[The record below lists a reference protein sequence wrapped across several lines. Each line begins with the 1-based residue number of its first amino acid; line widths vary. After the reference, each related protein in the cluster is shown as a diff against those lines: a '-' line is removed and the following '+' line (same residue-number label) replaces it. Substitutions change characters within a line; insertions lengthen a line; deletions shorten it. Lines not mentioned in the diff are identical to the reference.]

1 MTQHNVRQK
10 VSMVRT
16 MSVAARGIADASV
29 ATTES
34 GTRDGKVKRVEAEGG
49 EGEEKVVVMGVDE
62 SDARVSIGILIIKVS
77 IIMYVR
83 RSTVQANSSHW
94 LISSLSCRRS

>member
-10 VSMVRT
+10 VSMVRA
-16 MSVAARGIADASV
+16 MSVAARGIVDASV

-34 GTRDGKVKRVEAEGG
+34 GTGDRKVKRVEAEGRKG
-49 EGEEKVVVMGVDE
+49 EKEVVMVGVDE
-62 SDARVSIGILIIKVS
+62 SNARISIRVLIIKVS

-94 LISSLSCRRS
+94 LIPSLSCRRS